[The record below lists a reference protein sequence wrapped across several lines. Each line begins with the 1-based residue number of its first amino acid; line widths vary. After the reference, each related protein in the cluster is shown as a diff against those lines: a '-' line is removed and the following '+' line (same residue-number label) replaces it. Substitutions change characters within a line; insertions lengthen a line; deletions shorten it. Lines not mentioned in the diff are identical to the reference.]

1 LRAAH
6 HHPRLSLLTQ
16 RAWAMRRH
24 PTPTEQALWLH
35 LSAGKLG
42 VAFKRQVPL
51 AGSFIVD
58 FFAPSRGLIVEV
70 EGLVHSRRKAS
81 DERRTRKLER
91 LGYRVLRIEAS
102 LVEEDV
108 LAAVALVRAALEAP
122 P

>member
-1 LRAAH
+1 
-6 HHPRLSLLTQ
+6 
-16 RAWAMRRH
+16 MRRH
-24 PTPTEQALWLH
+24 PTPTEEALWRH

-51 AGSFIVD
+51 AGNFIVD

-70 EGLVHSRRKAS
+70 EGLVHSRRKAA

-91 LGYRVLRIEAS
+91 LGYRVLRVEAS

-108 LAAVALVRAALEAP
+108 LAAVALVCAALEASR
-122 P
+122 